1 MRKQNE
7 WIWTEEHTAAFN
19 DLKKL
24 ITQLPG
30 LAHYIS
36 NSENI
41 LTTDASTKG
50 LGATLWQKQNDGN
63 LKLIGFASRFLS
75 DTEKKYAINELELLA
90 VVWGLEHFRLYI
102 YILYY
107 MESQLNY

>member
-1 MRKQNE
+1 MGAIQNLSKYIKNLSAQTDILRKLMRKQNE

-50 LGATLWQKQNDGN
+50 LGATVWQK
-63 LKLIGFASRFLS
+63 
-75 DTEKKYAINELELLA
+75 
-90 VVWGLEHFRLYI
+90 
-102 YILYY
+102 
-107 MESQLNY
+107 